1 MKIPFWSD
9 GRRRGDGRED
19 PNAYAKERER
29 MVRDQLV
36 ARGITDGRVV
46 EAMRRVPRHLMVEE
60 ALRFRA
66 YGDHPLPIGEGQ
78 TISQPFIVA
87 LTCQALSLQGGERV
101 LEIGTGSGY
110 QTAILAELAEKVYT
124 IERIKSLGT
133 RARERLDA
141 LGHHN
146 VAGRIADGSLGWPE
160 ESPFDAIVVAA
171 SSPEV
176 PVPLKEQLTEGGRLV
191 IPIGEANEQDLVR
204 VTKERGEW
212 KLEKL
217 SACVFVKLVGKHGW
231 EA

>member
-1 MKIPFWSD
+1 MKIPFLSD
-9 GRRRGDGRED
+9 NRRGDGRED
-19 PNAYAKERER
+19 PKAYAKERER
-29 MVRDQLV
+29 MVRDQL
-36 ARGITDGRVV
+36 AERGITDIRVLD
-46 EAMRRVPRHLMVEE
+46 AMRRVPRHLMVEE

-66 YGDHPLPIGEGQ
+66 YDDHPLPIGEGQ

-87 LTCQALSLQGGERV
+87 LTCQALSLRGAERV

-124 IERIKSLGT
+124 IERLKSLGS
-133 RARERLDA
+133 RARERLEA

-176 PVPLKEQLTEGGRLV
+176 PAPLKEQLAEGGRLV
-191 IPIGEANEQDLVR
+191 IPIGEVDEQALVR
-204 VTKERGEW
+204 ITKERGESR
-212 KLEKL
+212 LENL

-231 EA
+231 KA

>member
-1 MKIPFWSD
+1 MKLPFLSD
-9 GRRRGDGRED
+9 NRRGDGRED
-19 PNAYAKERER
+19 PKTYAKERER
-29 MVRDQLV
+29 MVRDQL
-36 ARGITDGRVV
+36 AERGITDIRVLD
-46 EAMRRVPRHLMVEE
+46 AMRRVPRHLMVEE

-66 YGDHPLPIGEGQ
+66 HGDHPLPIGEGQ

-87 LTCQALSLQGGERV
+87 LTCQALSLRGTERV

-124 IERIKSLGT
+124 IERLKSLGS
-133 RARERLDA
+133 RARERLEA

-176 PVPLKEQLTEGGRLV
+176 PAPLKDQLAEGGRLV
-191 IPIGEANEQDLVR
+191 IPIGEVDEQALVR
-204 VTKERGEW
+204 ITKERGESR
-212 KLEKL
+212 LENL
-217 SACVFVKLVGKHGW
+217 STCVFVKLVGKHGW
-231 EA
+231 KA